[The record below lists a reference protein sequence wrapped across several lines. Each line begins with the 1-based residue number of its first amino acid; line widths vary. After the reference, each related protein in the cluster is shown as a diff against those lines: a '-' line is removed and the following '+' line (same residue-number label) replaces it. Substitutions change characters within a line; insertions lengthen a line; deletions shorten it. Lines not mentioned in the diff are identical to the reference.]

1 MKKIILN
8 IEGMTCTACSN
19 GLEKYLKKQ
28 NGIIEANV
36 NLVMATVLIEYD
48 EKRLT
53 KKELDKLIANA
64 GFISKGENE
73 KESNS
78 RRPIIEISI
87 FSILVIFLMYIS
99 MGEMIRLHVPA
110 IVSKHENPM
119 NFIIIS
125 LAITV
130 IFLFYGK
137 DIIQNGIKNLIH
149 KMPNMDTLVTTG
161 VIANFLYSIYST
173 IQIINGN
180 HEEIHNVYFEAS
192 CMIIL
197 FIKIGRYI
205 DKKNKSKA
213 VDAIKNLVNITPKKA
228 TIITENQEEKDI
240 SIDEVKIGD
249 MLISKPGEIIA
260 ADGVVLNGEA
270 NVDESIITGESN
282 PIKKVVNS
290 KVIAGS
296 MNYDGI
302 IYYKVEHV
310 GKESSISNIV
320 KMVVEATN
328 KKAKVERIADK
339 IASKFTLI
347 IFVISI
353 ISFVANMII
362 THQFSNSVNA
372 FISVLVVACPCSLGL
387 AVPVCMVISI
397 GNLSKIGIATKS
409 SETIEKLNDIDTIIF
424 DKTGTL
430 TNGNLTIQDRNIS
443 DNDLEILKILEK
455 NSNHPIAKA
464 IQNYKCNVINEDK
477 DNQLE
482 YIEKSKEKVENNQ
495 YNEKTKIHKKLQITE
510 FKETAGYGVSGIIDG
525 KKYYAGNRK
534 FVEKI
539 NAYNNLID
547 EEERYLENLE
557 SIVYLFDDTK
567 VLGIVGVKDS
577 IKKESKVLI
586 QNLKKIGK
594 EVIILTGDNNVV
606 ANKIAKELSVENV
619 VANVNPEQKLEY
631 IEKINNKGK
640 KVLMCGD
647 GINDSPALK
656 KAYIG
661 LSVKNGT
668 DISKDSADIILL
680 NDDISVIADMF
691 QLGKRTMRIV
701 KQNLFWAL
709 FYNYLMIPI
718 ATGLFSIQI
727 NPMMASATM
736 TFSSISVVLNSLRLK

>member
-1 MKKIILN
+1 M
-8 IEGMTCTACSN
+8 
-19 GLEKYLKKQ
+19 Q
-28 NGIIEANV
+28 N
-36 NLVMATVLIEYD
+36 
-48 EKRLT
+48 KR
-53 KKELDKLIANA
+53 
-64 GFISKGENE
+64 
-73 KESNS
+73 
-78 RRPIIEISI
+78 
-87 FSILVIFLMYIS
+87 
-99 MGEMIRLHVPA
+99 
-110 IVSKHENPM
+110 
-119 NFIIIS
+119 
-125 LAITV
+125 
-130 IFLFYGK
+130 
-137 DIIQNGIKNLIH
+137 
-149 KMPNMDTLVTTG
+149 
-161 VIANFLYSIYST
+161 
-173 IQIINGN
+173 
-180 HEEIHNVYFEAS
+180 
-192 CMIIL
+192 
-197 FIKIGRYI
+197 
-205 DKKNKSKA
+205 
-213 VDAIKNLVNITPKKA
+213 
-228 TIITENQEEKDI
+228 
-240 SIDEVKIGD
+240 
-249 MLISKPGEIIA
+249 
-260 ADGVVLNGEA
+260 
-270 NVDESIITGESN
+270 
-282 PIKKVVNS
+282 
-290 KVIAGS
+290 
-296 MNYDGI
+296 
-302 IYYKVEHV
+302 
-310 GKESSISNIV
+310 
-320 KMVVEATN
+320 
-328 KKAKVERIADK
+328 
-339 IASKFTLI
+339 
-347 IFVISI
+347 
-353 ISFVANMII
+353 
-362 THQFSNSVNA
+362 
-372 FISVLVVACPCSLGL
+372 
-387 AVPVCMVISI
+387 
-397 GNLSKIGIATKS
+397 
-409 SETIEKLNDIDTIIF
+409 
-424 DKTGTL
+424 
-430 TNGNLTIQDRNIS
+430 
-443 DNDLEILKILEK
+443 
-455 NSNHPIAKA
+455 
-464 IQNYKCNVINEDK
+464 
-477 DNQLE
+477 
-482 YIEKSKEKVENNQ
+482 

-631 IEKINNKGK
+631 IEKINNQGK

-709 FYNYLMIPI
+709 FYNCLMIPI